1 MNAQMMI
8 LLYAVLLFVV
18 IYFMMVVPG
27 KKKNKKMQEL
37 HDSIKVGDEV
47 LTMGGIIAT
56 VKERDG
62 EILTVE
68 IDPEIHKLL
77 DERTDRTWPTTWFV
91 PQLFITEYTSLKA
104 GLSHKRGTNQ
114 VVGHVRSVRSSSN
127 L

>member
-37 HDSIKVGDEV
+37 HDSIKVGDEI

-68 IDPEIHKLL
+68 IDPEKEICMKILVYY
-77 DERTDRTWPTTWFV
+77 RKT
-91 PQLFITEYTSLKA
+91 LFLVCLCTRKTA
-104 GLSHKRGTNQ
+104 
-114 VVGHVRSVRSSSN
+114 SSSFFVVYSFWKIIKN
-127 L
+127 QPC

>member
-68 IDPEIHKLL
+68 IDPEKEICMKIIRRNMRWNIGDGTHQNHIPNHLNMDLL
-77 DERTDRTWPTTWFV
+77 ILTGMA
-91 PQLFITEYTSLKA
+91 LK
-104 GLSHKRGTNQ
+104 NF
-114 VVGHVRSVRSSSN
+114 
-127 L
+127 

>member
-27 KKKNKKMQEL
+27 KKKNKMQEL

-68 IDPEIHKLL
+68 IDPEKEICMKIL
-77 DERTDRTWPTTWFV
+77 V
-91 PQLFITEYTSLKA
+91 Y
-104 GLSHKRGTNQ
+104 
-114 VVGHVRSVRSSSN
+114 SVSTIRK
-127 L
+127 

>member
-27 KKKNKKMQEL
+27 NKKMQEL

-68 IDPEIHKLL
+68 IDPEKEICMKIL
-77 DERTDRTWPTTWFV
+77 V
-91 PQLFITEYTSLKA
+91 Y
-104 GLSHKRGTNQ
+104 
-114 VVGHVRSVRSSSN
+114 SVSTIRK
-127 L
+127 

>member
-18 IYFMMVVPG
+18 IDFMMVVPG

-68 IDPEIHKLL
+68 IDPEKEICMKIL
-77 DERTDRTWPTTWFV
+77 V
-91 PQLFITEYTSLKA
+91 Y
-104 GLSHKRGTNQ
+104 
-114 VVGHVRSVRSSSN
+114 SVSTIRK
-127 L
+127 

>member
-56 VKERDG
+56 VKDG

-68 IDPEIHKLL
+68 IDPEKEICMKIL
-77 DERTDRTWPTTWFV
+77 V
-91 PQLFITEYTSLKA
+91 Y
-104 GLSHKRGTNQ
+104 
-114 VVGHVRSVRSSSN
+114 SVSTIRK
-127 L
+127 

>member
-47 LTMGGIIAT
+47 LTMTMGGIIAT

-68 IDPEIHKLL
+68 IDPEKEICMKIL
-77 DERTDRTWPTTWFV
+77 V
-91 PQLFITEYTSLKA
+91 Y
-104 GLSHKRGTNQ
+104 
-114 VVGHVRSVRSSSN
+114 SVSTIRK
-127 L
+127 

>member
-37 HDSIKVGDEV
+37 HDSIKVGDEG

-62 EILTVE
+62 EILIVE
-68 IDPEIHKLL
+68 IDPEKEICMKIL
-77 DERTDRTWPTTWFV
+77 V
-91 PQLFITEYTSLKA
+91 Y
-104 GLSHKRGTNQ
+104 
-114 VVGHVRSVRSSSN
+114 SVSTIRK
-127 L
+127 